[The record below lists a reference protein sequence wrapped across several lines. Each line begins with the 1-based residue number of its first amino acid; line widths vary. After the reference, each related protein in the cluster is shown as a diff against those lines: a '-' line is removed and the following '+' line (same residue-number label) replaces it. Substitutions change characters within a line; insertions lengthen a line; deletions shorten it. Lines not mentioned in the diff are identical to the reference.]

1 MEKTRISYEETR
13 QLGEKLKNE
22 ATAYQQIY
30 STDIY
35 TNFKNS
41 IQNCFQGDDATTAI
55 EQLDGLRDDFDAM
68 KEVITQYGNQL
79 IKAANDYEED
89 MRASKTQASQ
99 LPSNRK

>member
-13 QLGEKLKNE
+13 QLGEKLKTE
-22 ATAYQQIY
+22 AGNYQQIY

-35 TNFKNS
+35 TNFKNAL
-41 IQNCFQGDDATTAI
+41 QNCFQGDDATTAI

-89 MRASKTQASQ
+89 MRASKGGAAN
-99 LPSNRK
+99 LPANRK